1 MITALIAILH
11 IGCFI
16 FVLFNIRRNGMFQTN
31 RSKTIML
38 LWIQI
43 QIITVPIKLLYY
55 LYTVKILLIN
65 RQKKNDNLNNPD
77 IKEAIKDG
85 AGL

>member
-1 MITALIAILH
+1 
-11 IGCFI
+11 
-16 FVLFNIRRNGMFQTN
+16 MFQTN
-31 RSKTIML
+31 SSKTIML